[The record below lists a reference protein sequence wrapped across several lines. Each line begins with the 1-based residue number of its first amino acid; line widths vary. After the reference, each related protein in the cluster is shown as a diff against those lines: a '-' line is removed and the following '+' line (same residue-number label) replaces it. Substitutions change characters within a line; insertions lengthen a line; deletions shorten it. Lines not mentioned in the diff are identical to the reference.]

1 VEAISIPAS
10 LTDRGAGVN
19 PPGRK
24 DVDKRLDSVRREA
37 DGQSAGRERRPAHHG
52 GSIMA
57 FRGTVNDSITD
68 SVTEID
74 TELLCLAPAVAMGE
88 LYVATSQALAN
99 AANNATNAQ
108 QNTNLLAQAVT
119 TTGVAWIH
127 SLAPK

>member
-1 VEAISIPAS
+1 
-10 LTDRGAGVN
+10 
-19 PPGRK
+19 
-24 DVDKRLDSVRREA
+24 
-37 DGQSAGRERRPAHHG
+37 
-52 GSIMA
+52 MA